1 MLVEHIS
8 NERDYVAENTL
19 DLSTP
24 LSGQR
29 PWERDY
35 VLRFMSDNG
44 VDAAGTYFD
53 CAELSRQI
61 VDASEEV
68 LTATTV
74 RYGGLIKGELE
85 DAFQ

>member
-1 MLVEHIS
+1 
-8 NERDYVAENTL
+8 
-19 DLSTP
+19 
-24 LSGQR
+24 
-29 PWERDY
+29 
-35 VLRFMSDNG
+35 MSDNG